1 MLELLKSLLRTW
13 NNNFASY
20 DWKDSKW
27 ALVWVTR
34 IRPSAA
40 MSCLTLEVL
49 SDAQSQP
56 IFGPLNDARVV
67 EDNAGQDH
75 PLAPHHRLVCRLLR
89 EPCCQHWR
97 GQKKEKGT
105 SLNMYLVHIL
115 KLIYCKILPT
125 KDRVCYLICGFMV
138 NWWKAATPHTTTTT
152 TLRTKGTSMIAIF
165 DQKLARGHQL
175 RREEHRRKQKRCQ
188 GVGEELRGRKKTK
201 WLMLTQ
207 GEIWEIKQGNFSHS
221 PPPPPHPHTHFSL
234 LISSKLCGLPFLSFS
249 LLSSFLPMSHLPGF
263 FWQTRTTV
271 AAIVHRCSGL
281 QSADTDWQTD
291 RPTDG
296 WTDLHQSAHWLIWE
310 KKPKTKQNKKIPLA
324 ILHAA
329 QWRVVISRPPKTRHQ
344 HNGGFVFFFQS
355 PFFPFCL
362 LL

>member
-1 MLELLKSLLRTW
+1 
-13 NNNFASY
+13 
-20 DWKDSKW
+20 
-27 ALVWVTR
+27 
-34 IRPSAA
+34 

-138 NWWKAATPHTTTTT
+138 NWWKAATPHTHHHHHPQDEGDVNDSH
-152 TLRTKGTSMIAIF
+152 LWSEVGAWPPAK
-165 DQKLARGHQL
+165 ARGASQKAKKVSGS
-175 RREEHRRKQKRCQ
+175 RRRIK
-188 GVGEELRGRKKTK
+188 RKKEDKVVNADSGRNLGDQTRQ
-201 WLMLTQ
+201 LQ
-207 GEIWEIKQGNFSHS
+207 PQ
-221 PPPPPHPHTHFSL
+221 PPPPHPHTHFSL

-263 FWQTRTTV
+263 FWQTLTTV

-291 RPTDG
+291 RRMDGLAPVCPLTDMR
-296 WTDLHQSAHWLIWE
+296 